1 MRQHENGR
9 LLQQF
14 HFHYFYFLY
23 DLWFDV
29 CCCLNE
35 LAHHDSGSY
44 WRLMNSVYNL
54 KQSSILNQERKC
66 IIYCVIL
73 AGYNDAIYI
82 DTKLIR
88 QDQITYMKCQQAWMQ
103 KRMVVIQLLLP
114 LVVQS
119 NMTGMTEPR

>member
-1 MRQHENGR
+1 M
-9 LLQQF
+9 
-14 HFHYFYFLY
+14 HY
-23 DLWFDV
+23 
-29 CCCLNE
+29 
-35 LAHHDSGSY
+35 
-44 WRLMNSVYNL
+44 
-54 KQSSILNQERKC
+54 ILC
-66 IIYCVIL
+66 DFIC
-73 AGYNDAIYI
+73 NDAIYI